1 MCLLQF
7 SQKGLE
13 KTRPCLISNAA
24 VFKIKRGHVFLNV
37 SAPSRKVKNKLLIIA
52 GLFHKYNDKS
62 IIIATFV
69 SCSQPEIFSA
79 CRKPVNECNSLK
91 YITVMIENERNCR
104 HEHVI
109 NIARQ
114 MMTAARTAPKG
125 KGVDVIEVALV
136 TGEELQQL
144 SETML
149 QLAEE
154 TGMKFFIRDA
164 NNILQAESVVIIG
177 THEHAQGLNCG
188 HCGFSTCD
196 SRTEGVP
203 CAINSVDVGI
213 AIGSACATAA
223 DMRVDTRVMFSAG
236 LAAQRLNYLEGCKS
250 VYAIPVSASSK
261 NPFFDRKS
269 PVQTI
274 K

>member
-1 MCLLQF
+1 
-7 SQKGLE
+7 
-13 KTRPCLISNAA
+13 
-24 VFKIKRGHVFLNV
+24 
-37 SAPSRKVKNKLLIIA
+37 
-52 GLFHKYNDKS
+52 
-62 IIIATFV
+62 
-69 SCSQPEIFSA
+69 
-79 CRKPVNECNSLK
+79 
-91 YITVMIENERNCR
+91 MIENERDSR

-125 KGVDVIEVALV
+125 KGVDIIEVALV
-136 TGEELQQL
+136 TGDELQQL
-144 SETML
+144 SKTMV
-149 QLAEE
+149 QIAEE
-154 TGMKFFIRDA
+154 TGMKFFLRDA
-164 NNILQAESVVIIG
+164 NNILQAECVVIIG

-188 HCGFSTCD
+188 HCGFPTCAG
-196 SRTEGVP
+196 RPEGVP

-213 AIGSACATAA
+213 AIGSA

-236 LAAQRLNYLEGCKS
+236 LAAQRLNYLEGCRS

-269 PVQTI
+269 NQPE

>member
-1 MCLLQF
+1 
-7 SQKGLE
+7 
-13 KTRPCLISNAA
+13 
-24 VFKIKRGHVFLNV
+24 
-37 SAPSRKVKNKLLIIA
+37 
-52 GLFHKYNDKS
+52 
-62 IIIATFV
+62 
-69 SCSQPEIFSA
+69 
-79 CRKPVNECNSLK
+79 
-91 YITVMIENERNCR
+91 MIENERNCR

-164 NNILQAESVVIIG
+164 NNILQAECVVIIG

-236 LAAQRLNYLEGCKS
+236 LAAQLLNYLEGCKS

-261 NPFFDRKS
+261 NPFFDRKP